1 MALTLIDRF
10 HPRWRAEQQG
20 KVDAGLLQKRDE
32 VELLNPLYLRP
43 VAMLSLVL
51 FVVGAIFFVGIN
63 IIAYMAQMH
72 RTSGR
77 LDGWG
82 LLVWVVINIVS
93 YVVMI
98 VVHEA
103 IHGLVFAL
111 WGGKPYFGA
120 KLPVAF
126 FCGAKN
132 QIFRRNAYVV
142 VGLAPLVVITVAG
155 IVLTLVAPGLAAYVL
170 LGTVGNVSG
179 AAGDVWAVL
188 RILRQPVHVLVED
201 TDSGYRVWELLS

>member
-32 VELLNPLYLRP
+32 VELLNPRYLRP

-51 FVVGAIFFVGIN
+51 FVVGAIFFVGID

-103 IHGLVFAL
+103 IHGLVFAF

-179 AAGDVWAVL
+179 AAGDVWAVF
-188 RILRQPVHVLVED
+188 RILRQPAHMLVED
-201 TDSGYRVWELLS
+201 TESGYRVWALLS